1 MTEDL
6 AVFDSGY
13 STSKGKTFL
22 SHQTACLQ
30 EVLLNASCVH
40 SALPEAEGPKDE
52 GDSLCRVCRG
62 PTVHWADQH
71 GLIGLTQTDSLETRS
86 IYFFRK

>member
-52 GDSLCRVCRG
+52 GDTVSAACAEG
-62 PTVHWADQH
+62 PLYT
-71 GLIGLTQTDSLETRS
+71 GLTNTDSLG
-86 IYFFRK
+86 